1 MSDLK
6 NRLESI
12 LFASGKALNLEE
24 LSRLTRER
32 DLAVVRKALL
42 ELQQELEEKK
52 GSVMLVNEGDEWK
65 LSVREKYLPFI
76 RKIVTKTEL
85 PKSVVETLAVVAYKA
100 PVLQSKVI
108 HIRTNKAY
116 KHLDFLEEKGYISR
130 EKKGRTKL
138 IKLTQKFFE
147 YFDIPPEKLKEKFK
161 GFEELDKAIEE
172 MEKLEP
178 PEGSK
183 SSEQNVLSKPK
194 EVDLVDE
201 EGHKVELKQ
210 YDTEPELEPYTETPS
225 PVEEYVEKVDGLETY
240 GEKKKHHKKKKHKK
254 KKEDKKEE
262 KKKPKEET
270 PEEEEEFE
278 PPTEEELAAALAG
291 AEEEGI
297 EEEAE
302 EKEEEAVEEEPE
314 ERAEEEAE
322 KEITQLEEEEKQEE
336 EEVKEEEKPKKEK
349 KEKKKKG
356 KKGKKKEEKEEIKE
370 EVKEEPK
377 PEPRKKISA
386 REIHEKARELAE
398 KSEKAPPKYE
408 TEGIFK
414 GEIPKELQ
422 EKISKRAEEI
432 AYGEKPEIE
441 AEEKRELSFEE
452 KPELPKE
459 KKKEEIEAE
468 EKEELRFEE
477 KPELK
482 APKPPKPE
490 KKKEKEEKEKSLLE

>member
-183 SSEQNVLSKPK
+183 SS
-194 EVDLVDE
+194 
-201 EGHKVELKQ
+201 
-210 YDTEPELEPYTETPS
+210 
-225 PVEEYVEKVDGLETY
+225 
-240 GEKKKHHKKKKHKK
+240 
-254 KKEDKKEE
+254 
-262 KKKPKEET
+262 
-270 PEEEEEFE
+270 
-278 PPTEEELAAALAG
+278 
-291 AEEEGI
+291 
-297 EEEAE
+297 
-302 EKEEEAVEEEPE
+302 
-314 ERAEEEAE
+314 
-322 KEITQLEEEEKQEE
+322 
-336 EEVKEEEKPKKEK
+336 
-349 KEKKKKG
+349 
-356 KKGKKKEEKEEIKE
+356 
-370 EVKEEPK
+370 
-377 PEPRKKISA
+377 
-386 REIHEKARELAE
+386 
-398 KSEKAPPKYE
+398 
-408 TEGIFK
+408 
-414 GEIPKELQ
+414 
-422 EKISKRAEEI
+422 
-432 AYGEKPEIE
+432 
-441 AEEKRELSFEE
+441 
-452 KPELPKE
+452 
-459 KKKEEIEAE
+459 
-468 EKEELRFEE
+468 
-477 KPELK
+477 
-482 APKPPKPE
+482 
-490 KKKEKEEKEKSLLE
+490 